1 MPCAGLSVAQLCH
14 APSSAAPGP
23 SCGRIRAEA
32 RSACARASRHLRS
45 GRQGPADSG
54 SDMRQ
59 KRRQT
64 RRSISPCMIMAEDAA
79 LRQHDKVTKKGP
91 QGNGPVPRSS
101 TAPLADLATTDI
113 RARRLALR
121 SLASAGSEKLR
132 LRHQGIKIGRSQA
145 ECDVAFTPGLQIVPA
160 VRAHVV
166 KGLGGRGAALRRK
179 RRKKRALDGKLPDRR
194 CMRHADH
201 LRGLAQ

>member
-1 MPCAGLSVAQLCH
+1 MPCAGISVAQLCH
-14 APSSAAPGP
+14 AHSSAAPGP

-54 SDMRQ
+54 PDMRQ

-79 LRQHDKVTKKGP
+79 LRQHDKAMKKGP
-91 QGNGPVPRSS
+91 QGNGPVPRSA
-101 TAPLADLATTDI
+101 TAPSADLATTAI
-113 RARRLALR
+113 RARRQALR
-121 SLASAGSEKLR
+121 DSASAGSEKLR
-132 LRHQGIKIGRSQA
+132 LRHQGIKIGRSHA
-145 ECDVAFTPGLQIVPA
+145 ECDVAFTLGLQIVPA

-179 RRKKRALDGKLPDRR
+179 RRKKRALVGKLPGRR